1 MTEEVRRKELKK
13 EKHIY
18 ACIPAPESTADLRM
32 VMGTMRGAAGVTAS
46 AAVAAVLL
54 LLLLLRLPLLFLFIF
69 SSSAAAAQ

>member
-32 VMGTMRGAAGVTAS
+32 VMGTMRGVTAS
-46 AAVAAVLL
+46 AAAARLL
-54 LLLLLRLPLLFLFIF
+54 LQLLLLRLPLLLLFIC
-69 SSSAAAAQ
+69 SSAAAAAQ